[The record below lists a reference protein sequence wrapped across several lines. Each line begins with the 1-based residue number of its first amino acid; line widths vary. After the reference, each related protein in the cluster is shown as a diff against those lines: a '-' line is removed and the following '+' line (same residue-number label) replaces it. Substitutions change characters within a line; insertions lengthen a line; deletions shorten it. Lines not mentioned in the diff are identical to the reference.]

1 MLCMSV
7 DVCLFVWLSVWLCV
21 IKSVHLHVLDQSFH
35 VSVGIWVVDNVSL
48 CVTSCQCVS
57 VNVFVY
63 LYVSMSLYLC
73 VCTCVSVCCLFISG
87 YMYVTLCVMSA
98 YVCTLLLSLLALHH
112 SMDNLGI
119 NSGMSEMTIYDEVM
133 VSNSCI
139 LRDE

>member
-21 IKSVHLHVLDQSFH
+21 IISVHLHVLDQSLH

-73 VCTCVSVCCLFISG
+73 VCTCVSVCCLFMSG
-87 YMYVTLCVMSA
+87 YMYVTL
-98 YVCTLLLSLLALHH
+98 
-112 SMDNLGI
+112 
-119 NSGMSEMTIYDEVM
+119 
-133 VSNSCI
+133 
-139 LRDE
+139 

>member
-57 VNVFVY
+57 VNVFIY

-112 SMDNLGI
+112 SMDKLGI